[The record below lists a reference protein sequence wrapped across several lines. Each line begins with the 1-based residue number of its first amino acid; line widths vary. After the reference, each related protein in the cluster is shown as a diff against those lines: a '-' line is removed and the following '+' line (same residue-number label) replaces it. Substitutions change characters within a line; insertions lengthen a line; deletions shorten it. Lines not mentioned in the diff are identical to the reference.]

1 MKPILSN
8 FGDTQI
14 RVTDHPTSSDHAS
27 VLQTL
32 RAFTIETVP
41 VLDNHDFAAL
51 ITNAE
56 GDVIGGLVATSR
68 WGGFLID
75 MLALPQSLRGRGLG
89 SHLLALAEQAARDRK
104 CHHMLLDTQAFQARA
119 FYEKHGFTLFGQI
132 DGPAPYYPRYFMKRT
147 LSL

>member
-8 FGDTQI
+8 FGDIQI

-51 ITNAE
+51 ITNSE
-56 GDVIGGLVATSR
+56 RDVIGGLVATSR
-68 WGGFLID
+68 WGGFQID
-75 MLALPQSLRGRGLG
+75 MLAL
-89 SHLLALAEQAARDRK
+89 AILAEK
-104 CHHMLLDTQAFQARA
+104 
-119 FYEKHGFTLFGQI
+119 
-132 DGPAPYYPRYFMKRT
+132 GPWFSSAGAC
-147 LSL
+147 